1 VFVDPE
7 DLSVDPD
14 RAPAIFRIF
23 QETLTNVARHAGA
36 TKVEA
41 ALERLDGSLR
51 SKSATTGGD
60 HGGRDLRREVLGI
73 IGIRERV
80 RYLGGEVPDRR
91 ETRGGD
97 RGYGDPPEGKGE
109 AGCSAYSSR
118 MITTSSARPDPD
130 PRKIVPRDRRGRGG
144 GRRKALALME
154 KGSYALV
161 LLDISMPGRGGLE
174 VLKEV
179 KRLHPGVPVLILSMH
194 PEEEYAVRAFR
205 AGASGYLTKDR
216 AADELVQAVRT
227 VLAGRRY
234 MSASLTEMLVRELES
249 NGAGPRHNCLSDRE
263 LQVMRMLASGRTVTE
278 IADELSLSV
287 KTISTYR
294 SRILEKLQVRNN
306 AELARY
312 AFENRL

>member
-1 VFVDPE
+1 MLRVLIADDHDVVRKGLILILEKSFPGIDVE
-7 DLSVDPD
+7 
-14 RAPAIFRIF
+14 
-23 QETLTNVARHAGA
+23 
-36 TKVEA
+36 EA
-41 ALERLDGSLR
+41 ADG
-51 SKSATTGGD
+51 
-60 HGGRDLRREVLGI
+60 
-73 IGIRERV
+73 
-80 RYLGGEVPDRR
+80 
-91 ETRGGD
+91 
-97 RGYGDPPEGKGE
+97 
-109 AGCSAYSSR
+109 
-118 MITTSSARPDPD
+118 
-130 PRKIVPRDRRGRGG
+130 
-144 GRRKALALME
+144 RKALALME

-161 LLDISMPGRGGLE
+161 LLDISMPGRSGLE

-205 AGASGYLTKDR
+205 AGASGYLTKDS

-234 MSASLTEMLVRELES
+234 LSASLTEMLARELES
-249 NGAGPRHNCLSDRE
+249 NGVGPRHNALSDRE
-263 LQVMRMLASGRTVTE
+263 LQVMRMLASGKTVTE

-312 AFENRL
+312 AFENRLVN

>member
-1 VFVDPE
+1 MLRVLIADDHDVVRKGLILILEKSFPGIDVE
-7 DLSVDPD
+7 
-14 RAPAIFRIF
+14 
-23 QETLTNVARHAGA
+23 
-36 TKVEA
+36 EA
-41 ALERLDGSLR
+41 ADG
-51 SKSATTGGD
+51 
-60 HGGRDLRREVLGI
+60 
-73 IGIRERV
+73 
-80 RYLGGEVPDRR
+80 
-91 ETRGGD
+91 
-97 RGYGDPPEGKGE
+97 
-109 AGCSAYSSR
+109 
-118 MITTSSARPDPD
+118 
-130 PRKIVPRDRRGRGG
+130 
-144 GRRKALALME
+144 RKALALME

-161 LLDISMPGRGGLE
+161 LLDISMPGRSGLE

-179 KRLHPGVPVLILSMH
+179 KRLRPGVPVLILSMH

-205 AGASGYLTKDR
+205 AGASGYLTKDS

-249 NGAGPRHNCLSDRE
+249 NGVGPRHNALSDRE
-263 LQVMRMLASGRTVTE
+263 MQVMRMLASGKTVTE

-312 AFENRL
+312 AFENRLVN

>member
-1 VFVDPE
+1 MLRVLIADDHDVVRKGLILILAKSFPGIDVE
-7 DLSVDPD
+7 
-14 RAPAIFRIF
+14 
-23 QETLTNVARHAGA
+23 
-36 TKVEA
+36 EA
-41 ALERLDGSLR
+41 ADGR
-51 SKSATTGGD
+51 N
-60 HGGRDLRREVLGI
+60 
-73 IGIRERV
+73 
-80 RYLGGEVPDRR
+80 
-91 ETRGGD
+91 
-97 RGYGDPPEGKGE
+97 
-109 AGCSAYSSR
+109 
-118 MITTSSARPDPD
+118 
-130 PRKIVPRDRRGRGG
+130 
-144 GRRKALALME
+144 ALALME

-179 KRLHPGVPVLILSMH
+179 KRLRPGVPVLILSMH

-205 AGASGYLTKDR
+205 AGASGYLTKDS

-249 NGAGPRHNCLSDRE
+249 NGAGPRHNALSDRE
-263 LQVMRMLASGRTVTE
+263 MQVMRMLASGKTVTE

-294 SRILEKLQVRNN
+294 FRILEKLQVRNN

-312 AFENRL
+312 AFENRLVD

>member
-1 VFVDPE
+1 MLRVLIADDHDVVRKGLILILE
-7 DLSVDPD
+7 KSVPGIDV
-14 RAPAIFRIF
+14 
-23 QETLTNVARHAGA
+23 E
-36 TKVEA
+36 EA
-41 ALERLDGSLR
+41 ADG
-51 SKSATTGGD
+51 
-60 HGGRDLRREVLGI
+60 
-73 IGIRERV
+73 
-80 RYLGGEVPDRR
+80 
-91 ETRGGD
+91 
-97 RGYGDPPEGKGE
+97 
-109 AGCSAYSSR
+109 
-118 MITTSSARPDPD
+118 
-130 PRKIVPRDRRGRGG
+130 
-144 GRRKALALME
+144 RKALALME

-179 KRLHPGVPVLILSMH
+179 KRVRPGVPVLILSMH

-205 AGASGYLTKDR
+205 AGASGYLTKDS

-234 MSASLTEMLVRELES
+234 MSALLTEMLVRELES
-249 NGAGPRHNCLSDRE
+249 NGVGPRHNALSDRE
-263 LQVMRMLASGRTVTE
+263 MQVMRMLASGKTVTE

-312 AFENRL
+312 AFENRLVN

>member
-1 VFVDPE
+1 MLRVLIADDHDVVRKGLILILEKSFPGIDVE
-7 DLSVDPD
+7 
-14 RAPAIFRIF
+14 
-23 QETLTNVARHAGA
+23 
-36 TKVEA
+36 EA
-41 ALERLDGSLR
+41 ADG
-51 SKSATTGGD
+51 
-60 HGGRDLRREVLGI
+60 
-73 IGIRERV
+73 
-80 RYLGGEVPDRR
+80 
-91 ETRGGD
+91 
-97 RGYGDPPEGKGE
+97 
-109 AGCSAYSSR
+109 
-118 MITTSSARPDPD
+118 
-130 PRKIVPRDRRGRGG
+130 
-144 GRRKALALME
+144 RKALALME

-179 KRLHPGVPVLILSMH
+179 KRLRPGVPVLILSMH

-205 AGASGYLTKDR
+205 AGASGYLTKDS

-249 NGAGPRHNCLSDRE
+249 NGVGPRHNALSDRE
-263 LQVMRMLASGRTVTE
+263 MQVMRMLASGKTVTE

-312 AFENRL
+312 AFENRLVN